1 MAFQR
6 SARSR
11 EVYSLHA
18 LSLPCA
24 IRTPGYP
31 GLHAP
36 TSPSSFAQSQIAF
49 FLAGFL
55 MWWNHIQTLVPM
67 APPAAGTL
75 PGDRDAGVPEP
86 AAAAAAAGSG
96 TPASLSPGSVP
107 AAGGAMGTRVW
118 IWFHHIKNPAKK
130 KAICDWAKELGLV
143 GACKPGYPGVLIA
156 QGSESACK
164 EYTSRLRALR
174 WKAMAVRAEEP
185 LNRGVAEAE
194 AEFAAALAGCGSAF
208 AGHVRGVAL
217 LGEQDLGLA
226 ASLFDR
232 LGCGGTFRRVILK
245 MSSERDPEP
254 GDELGGADSS

>member
-1 MAFQR
+1 MIVSVTVHGAIFSVADQERIQDAATAVAEEMAGGEAMWAVA
-6 SARSR
+6 SAAQDAAR
-11 EVYSLHA
+11 A
-18 LSLPCA
+18 LEA
-24 IRTPGYP
+24 
-31 GLHAP
+31 
-36 TSPSSFAQSQIAF
+36 
-49 FLAGFL
+49 
-55 MWWNHIQTLVPM
+55 
-67 APPAAGTL
+67 PAA
-75 PGDRDAGVPEP
+75 

-107 AAGGAMGTRVW
+107 AADGAMGTRVW

-143 GACKPGYPGVLIA
+143 GVCKPGYPGVLIA